1 VTSINDAPSVRALRK
16 ATGQQRAGGRGGSQ
30 AAGSRRRMPA
40 HERRELILDA
50 ALQEFAA
57 HGYDGASM
65 GRIGQAAGVSRTVLY
80 DHFSSKRELFSRL
93 LSDRHAD
100 LLAHLRAALQ
110 ADAPMEQR
118 MRACADSFFAF
129 AEREPAAWRLLFPE
143 RPPADH
149 EVAHEYHRL
158 RAESNRLLAE
168 LIAPDARR
176 AGIDPRSGVGQ
187 AMFAL
192 HQAALHGIVHWWHA
206 HPGVTRAE
214 LVEAMQTLWVGFG
227 ALKAR

>member
-1 VTSINDAPSVRALRK
+1 VTSIKDAPSARARGKDPGRESGKESVEGPTRGNRQRLR
-16 ATGQQRAGGRGGSQ
+16 A
-30 AAGSRRRMPA
+30 P
-40 HERRELILDA
+40 ERRQLILDA
-50 ALQEFAA
+50 ALDEFAV
-57 HGYDGASM
+57 HGYDRASM
-65 GRIGQAAGVSRTVLY
+65 GRIGRAAGISRTVLY
-80 DHFSSKRELFSRL
+80 DHVSSKRELFSTL
-93 LSDRHAD
+93 LSEKHAG
-100 LLAHLRAALQ
+100 LLAHMREALQ

-118 MRACADSFFAF
+118 MRSCADSFFAF

-143 RPPADH
+143 RPPADPG
-149 EVAHEYHRL
+149 VAREYHRL

-192 HQAALHGIVHWWHA
+192 HQEALRGIVHWWQA

-214 LVEAMQTLWVGFG
+214 LVEAMQTLWAGFS
-227 ALKAR
+227 ALKPR